1 MTPQEAER
9 RRRQSE
15 RDRANNANQV
25 LTFGEWCSSN
35 TFSPATGRRIR
46 KAGKGPRFIQLSDRR
61 IGVTVGENRAWQ
73 EARALDESNP

>member
-15 RDRANNANQV
+15 RDRANNDNQV
-25 LTFGEWCSSN
+25 LTFSEWCNSN
-35 TFSPATGRRIR
+35 TFSQATGRRIR

-61 IGVTVGENRAWQ
+61 IGVTVGDNRAWQ
-73 EARALDESNP
+73 EERALIDRD

>member
-1 MTPQEAER
+1 MTPQEAKR

-15 RDRANNANQV
+15 RDRANNDNQV

-61 IGVTVGENRAWQ
+61 IGVTIGENRAWQ
-73 EARALDESNP
+73 EARALIDHQD